1 MIAKKAFLI
10 FAAFGILSLS
20 TIVVPVQVAAQEKQ
34 VVKKDTKK
42 ARQAAEKGR
51 VAVGKRDYRIA
62 LDNYSRAVELDP
74 DNPDYRFWKGA
85 LHSQLDEHSQAL
97 PELEIALAKGY
108 KNPLTLYG
116 IRWRSYFAEKNYDAA
131 LEDVQKGT
139 ALDPNNVD
147 FWQAAGDISFVKG
160 DYRQAIDAY
169 QRVLA
174 KDPNRSNL
182 HIEIARAYA
191 KLGDPAGQVAA
202 AEEAI
207 KRPSPSL
214 GEAYLLLAEGYQKQR
229 KPDEAIAAYQRAI
242 AARPNEYAAYQNLAE
257 LLRNENRHNE
267 AIETLRRALR
277 VFPNDGR
284 IYTSLGSLYSLADRH
299 DEAVQAAQAGIRF
312 LPTEY
317 LSYTN
322 LCRAYN
328 DVNKPEMAIRE
339 CNNALRI
346 RPDDGETY
354 FYLARAYDLAA
365 KPNDA
370 TQYYKRA
377 VAGLLEFTKN
387 NPESAY
393 GHYLL
398 GNAYFADNQHEKAI
412 EAYAKCLNLSPR
424 FVRARYNVAIIQL
437 RQKNK
442 TAALEQYNRLLEL
455 DPDLAGKLK
464 IEIDKS

>member
-10 FAAFGILSLS
+10 FAAFGVLSLS
-20 TIVVPVQVAAQEKQ
+20 VFMVPGEVEAQAKQ
-34 VVKKDTKK
+34 VEKKDPKK

-51 VAVGKRDYRIA
+51 AAVGKRDYRIA
-62 LDNYSRAVELDP
+62 LENYSRAVELDP

-85 LHSQLDEHSQAL
+85 VHSQLDKHAQAL

-108 KNPLTLYG
+108 KDPLTLYG
-116 IRWRSYFAEKNYDAA
+116 FRWRSYFAEKKYDAA
-131 LEDVQKGT
+131 LADVQKAT
-139 ALDPNNVD
+139 ALDPNNID
-147 FWQAAGDISFVKG
+147 FWQAAGDISYINA
-160 DYRQAIDAY
+160 DYRPAIDAY

-174 KDPNRSNL
+174 KDPARGNL
-182 HIEIARAYA
+182 YIEIARAYA
-191 KLGDPAGQVAA
+191 KLNDVAGQVAA
-202 AEEAI
+202 AEEAV

-214 GEAYLLLAEGYQKQR
+214 AEAYLLLAEGYSKQR

-242 AARPNEYAAYQNLAE
+242 AARPNEYAAHQNLAE
-257 LLRNENRHNE
+257 LLRNQNRHND

-299 DEAVQAAQAGIRF
+299 EEAVQAAQAGIRF
-312 LPTEY
+312 LPNEY
-317 LSYTN
+317 LAYTN

-354 FYLARAYDLAA
+354 FYLARAYDLAG
-365 KPNDA
+365 KPNEA

-377 VAGLLEFTKN
+377 VAGLLEFTRN
-387 NPESAY
+387 NPGSAY
-393 GHYLL
+393 GYYLL
-398 GNAYFADNQHEKAI
+398 GNAYFADNQRDKAI
-412 EAYAKCLNLSPR
+412 EAYAKCLDLSPR

>member
-10 FAAFGILSLS
+10 VAAFGVLSLS
-20 TIVVPVQVAAQEKQ
+20 AFVVPGEVAAQAKQ
-34 VVKKDTKK
+34 VVKKDPKK

-51 VAVGKRDYRIA
+51 AAVGKRDYRIA
-62 LDNYSRAVELDP
+62 LENYSRAVELDP
-74 DNPDYRFWKGA
+74 DNPDHHFWKGA
-85 LHSQLDEHSQAL
+85 VHFQLDEHTQAL
-97 PELEIALAKGY
+97 PELEAALAKGY
-108 KNPLTLYG
+108 KDPLTLYG
-116 IRWRSYFAEKNYDAA
+116 IRWRSYFAQKNYDAA
-131 LEDVQKGT
+131 LADVQKAT
-139 ALDPNNVD
+139 ALDPNNID
-147 FWQAAGDISFVKG
+147 FWQAAGDISYVKG
-160 DYRQAIDAY
+160 DYRPAIDAY

-174 KDPNRSNL
+174 KDPNRGNL
-182 HIEIARAYA
+182 YIEIARAYA
-191 KLGDPAGQVAA
+191 KLDDAAGQIAA
-202 AEEAI
+202 AEEAV

-214 GEAYLLLAEGYQKQR
+214 GEAYLLLAEGYSKQR
-229 KPDEAIAAYQRAI
+229 KSDEAIAAYQRAV
-242 AARPNEYAAYQNLAE
+242 AALPNDYAAYRNLAE
-257 LLRNENRHNE
+257 LLRNENRHTE
-267 AIETLRRALR
+267 AIDTLRRALR

-299 DEAVQAAQAGIRF
+299 EEAVQAAQAGIRY

-317 LSYTN
+317 LAYTN

-339 CNNALRI
+339 CNNALKLN
-346 RPDDGETY
+346 PDDGETY
-354 FYLARAYDLAA
+354 FYLARAYDLAS

-377 VAGLLEFTKN
+377 VTGLLEFTSKH
-387 NPESAY
+387 PESAY
-393 GHYLL
+393 GYYLL
-398 GNAYFADNQHEKAI
+398 GNAYFADNQRDKAI
-412 EAYAKCLNLSPR
+412 EAYAKCLDLSPR